1 MIQIQRVFSPV
12 KFTITDP
19 KDIEYLSRALQISL
33 RSLEEKWFG
42 LRTKDVSQ
50 KDQEYY
56 NTLKHFVKQL
66 QNIPTQM
73 EFNS

>member
-19 KDIEYLSRALQISL
+19 KDIEFLSRALQISL
-33 RSLEEKWFG
+33 RSMEEKWFG
-42 LRTKDVSQ
+42 LRIKDVPQ

-73 EFNS
+73 EFPS